1 MFSAVWT
8 TITPDGAAGKR
19 LPRLSRLPERLNPV
33 TWQNNT
39 RAAIHL
45 HGRRAG
51 RIEFRRG
58 FLGNGKRP
66 SGRRMKGV
74 P

>member
-33 TWQNNT
+33 TWQNNAGT
-39 RAAIHL
+39 AIHL
-45 HGRRAG
+45 HGRRAK
-51 RIEFRRG
+51 RIKFRRG
-58 FLGNGKRP
+58 FTGNGNRSP
-66 SGRRMKGV
+66 GCYRKGI